1 METSALAWLGLAAMI
16 ASLFLIPL
24 GLPGLWIM
32 LAILLLGA
40 VAGLVSP
47 WIFFVLL
54 ALAAF
59 AEFLEF
65 VAVDRMTAR
74 YGGTRR
80 TFWGAVIGGLAGALI
95 GTPVPIVGS
104 LLGALIG
111 TVVGAFLLTWH
122 QTGEASGSARAS
134 VGAALGRAVAI
145 GLKVFVGLVII
156 AIGGAS
162 LLLG

>member
-24 GLPGLWIM
+24 GLPGVWIM
-32 LAILLLGA
+32 IVILLLG
-40 VAGLVSP
+40 VLAGMVSV
-47 WIFFVLL
+47 WIFAPL
-54 ALAAF
+54 AFLAGF

-74 YGGTRR
+74 YGGTKR
-80 TFWGAVIGGLAGALI
+80 TFWGAVLGGLAGALI
-95 GTPVPIVGS
+95 GTPVPVVGS
-104 LLGALIG
+104 LIGALIG
-111 TVVGAFLLTWH
+111 TIAGAFLLTWH
-122 QTGEASGSARAS
+122 YTGHLHGSAMAS
-134 VGAALGRAVAI
+134 WGALLGRAVAI

-162 LLLG
+162 LLLE

>member
-24 GLPGLWIM
+24 GLPGVWIM
-32 LAILLLGA
+32 IAILLLG
-40 VAGLVSP
+40 VMGGMVSW
-47 WIFFVLL
+47 WIFLLLLLL
-54 ALAAF
+54 AGF

-65 VAVDRMTAR
+65 VAVSRMTAR

-80 TFWGAVIGGLAGALI
+80 TFWGAVVGGLVGALV
-95 GTPVPIVGS
+95 GTPVPVVGPLIGA
-104 LLGALIG
+104 LLG
-111 TVVGAFLLTWH
+111 TVAGAFLLTWH
-122 QTGEASGSARAS
+122 QTGEKTSSARAS
-134 VGAALGRAVAI
+134 LGALLGRAVAI